1 MSENLNDTVTV
12 LVEDASVITVPIDD
26 TLQNSGEAA
35 DAKAVGDALA
45 LKADLNQVTGITVN
59 GQSADNQGA
68 ILVDGSE
75 IEMNSGDNTKLDAA
89 IGALQAKAADTILYE
104 AGGADTIKQ
113 TVDALDADVVHTSE
127 QTLTDE
133 AKVQARTNIG
143 ALGASD
149 ISHIGTML
157 NGTNE
162 TGSDLTWSDSDWHSI
177 STLTIPLGTWLII
190 GQAAWTSSFSDMCAV
205 SLYNATAGIRFN
217 SGRSIGLGG
226 GGVFTITFLKT
237 TDKTVMNLYAMQGSG
252 SNKTVA
258 GMYFRAVRIA

>member
-133 AKVQARTNIG
+133 AKIQARANIG

-149 ISHIGTML
+149 ISQIGTLM
-157 NGTNE
+157 NGTNA

-177 STLTIPLGTWLII
+177 SALTLPAGAWIILGAT
-190 GQAAWTSSFSDMCAV
+190 AWTSSFSEVCA
-205 SLYNATAGIRFN
+205 LAIYNATAGVRFN
-217 SGRSIGLGG
+217 ACRSVGAGG
-226 GGVFTITFLKT
+226 GGVFATSINKFNDT
-237 TDKTVMNLYAMQGSG
+237 TNLNLYAMHGAG
-252 SNKTVA
+252 SNKTVT
-258 GMYFRAVRIA
+258 GMYFRAIRIA